1 LKRIESGIDEVK
13 SDHRRDSLYS
23 KQKTDELDARMKE
36 LEEDNAQ
43 LKSTVSSLKKELED
57 TKQKLKEALHEAAR
71 LREDNSNLAN
81 QMNEERARNR
91 EEREGFREVT
101 ETLER
106 MAATS
111 EREKAV
117 LRESLEE
124 QTSQW
129 RTRQEQYERELSE
142 VKAELATVRKEIQDY
157 REKNTTD
164 SPGGTTSHSQGSETG
179 EWIWKQKL
187 GSGGFGEV
195 FAAERRGCP
204 DLFAA
209 KRITMRDS
217 DLIDKQEQIVSD
229 FFKEMKA
236 LQKCRHPRVVRY
248 IDRAFETVKSS
259 VHFYLIMEY
268 MSEGSL
274 SDVIKRDGKLDEL
287 RAKRFTGQLLDG
299 LLYLH
304 QRSIIHRDIKCS
316 NILLDGSGDIK
327 LADFG
332 CVKFKKSKVDSGA
345 KMTGTAWWMAPELI
359 PKDDQSPTPSEKSDV
374 WSVGA
379 TVVEMLTGKRPF
391 AEYAEKMAVIFGLGY
406 QSLSLEKLI
415 HGPGFSDEVLMFLK
429 LCINWEPSQRATVAE
444 LLHTPFVLT

>member
-1 LKRIESGIDEVK
+1 MERMQSHLEELWENVKRIESGLDEVK

-268 MSEGSL
+268 MSER
-274 SDVIKRDGKLDEL
+274 V
-287 RAKRFTGQLLDG
+287 
-299 LLYLH
+299 
-304 QRSIIHRDIKCS
+304 
-316 NILLDGSGDIK
+316 
-327 LADFG
+327 
-332 CVKFKKSKVDSGA
+332 
-345 KMTGTAWWMAPELI
+345 
-359 PKDDQSPTPSEKSDV
+359 
-374 WSVGA
+374 VGA
-379 TVVEMLTGKRPF
+379 WVR
-391 AEYAEKMAVIFGLGY
+391 
-406 QSLSLEKLI
+406 
-415 HGPGFSDEVLMFLK
+415 D
-429 LCINWEPSQRATVAE
+429 
-444 LLHTPFVLT
+444 

>member
-1 LKRIESGIDEVK
+1 MVTAVKAFDEGHRAHEMVSGERKMERMQSHLEELWENMKRIESGLDEVK
-13 SDHRRDSLYS
+13 STHRRDSLYS
-23 KQKTDELDARMKE
+23 KQKTDELDAKMKQ

-43 LKSTVSSLKKELED
+43 LKSTVGALKKELED
-57 TKQKLKEALHEAAR
+57 TKQKLKEALDEAAM

-81 QMNEERARNR
+81 QMSEERA
-91 EEREGFREVT
+91 E
-101 ETLER
+101 
-106 MAATS
+106 
-111 EREKAV
+111 

-129 RTRQEQYERELSE
+129 RTRQEQYERELRE
-142 VKAELATVRKEIQDY
+142 VRADLATVRKGIQDY
-157 REKNTTD
+157 REMNTTD

-204 DLFAA
+204 DRFAA

-217 DLIDKQEQIVSD
+217 DLIDKQEQIVSA

-236 LQKCRHPRVVRY
+236 LQECRHPRVVRY
-248 IDRAFETVKSS
+248 IDRAFETVKSG

-287 RAKRFTGQLLDG
+287 KAKRFTGQLLDG

-304 QRSIIHRDIKCS
+304 QRNIIHRDIKCS

-359 PKDDQSPTPSEKSDV
+359 PKDNQSPTPSEKSDV
-374 WSVGA
+374 WYVGISLQ
-379 TVVEMLTGKRPF
+379 VEKSFLQNEG
-391 AEYAEKMAVIFGLGY
+391 GY
-406 QSLSLEKLI
+406 R
-415 HGPGFSDEVLMFLK
+415 F
-429 LCINWEPSQRATVAE
+429 
-444 LLHTPFVLT
+444 